1 MNIVSQI
8 AKRIIK
14 PKDVIS
20 YFRYQT
26 PLSKTEIKELNE
38 QLSLMDKK
46 ELTVLLNTPKQELTK
61 KELDLVMYVGTTF
74 PEFGF
79 PDKTM
84 LQMTSTERQKLE
96 RNVNKAVQDM
106 ISGKDVEIVQAGTK
120 VKNPDLFI
128 GDSAGSITIKEGQE
142 KLTPTKTK
150 PKSLPEEEF
159 YQTSFLFN
167 EDIRNKKSGGGML
180 ESDKDRYQFN
190 EGTSYVDK
198 IINGAIEDEI
208 NYASKYGDKY
218 WNDRFAGKK
227 GARLYYELEKRN
239 RTSGSPYSQ
248 EDLVMRANKQFEE
261 AGLPYRI
268 SDPREKK
275 VGGGLLGSMAKKL
288 IKPKSSGVKS
298 ATSEA
303 DAFILSEISN
313 DANKLKQR
321 GFSNERIQEL
331 IEEAYELGE
340 PDDLIKALQ
349 EPIQDTKQKALSQKE
364 VAQMLGYSSAGPAA
378 LIGFNEYLKNKKLRK
393 AEGGR
398 VQAAEGF
405 PKKGSLLSD
414 DMAML

>member
-8 AKRIIK
+8 AKRILK

-46 ELTVLLNTPKQELTK
+46 ELTVLLSKPKQELTK

-106 ISGKDVEIVQAGTK
+106 MSGKDVEIVQAGTK

-128 GDSAGSITIKEGQE
+128 GDSEGSITIKEGQE

-159 YQTSFLFN
+159 YQPSFLFD
-167 EDIRNKKSGGGML
+167 EDIRNKKAGGGML
-180 ESDKDRYQFN
+180 ESDNDRYQFN
-190 EGTSYVDK
+190 EGMSYVDK

-227 GARLYYELEKRN
+227 GARQK
-239 RTSGSPYSQ
+239 
-248 EDLVMRANKQFEE
+248 KQNF
-261 AGLPYRI
+261 RV
-268 SDPREKK
+268 S
-275 VGGGLLGSMAKKL
+275 
-288 IKPKSSGVKS
+288 
-298 ATSEA
+298 
-303 DAFILSEISN
+303 ILS
-313 DANKLKQR
+313 R
-321 GFSNERIQEL
+321 RFS
-331 IEEAYELGE
+331 YE
-340 PDDLIKALQ
+340 
-349 EPIQDTKQKALSQKE
+349 S
-364 VAQMLGYSSAGPAA
+364 
-378 LIGFNEYLKNKKLRK
+378 
-393 AEGGR
+393 
-398 VQAAEGF
+398 
-405 PKKGSLLSD
+405 
-414 DMAML
+414 